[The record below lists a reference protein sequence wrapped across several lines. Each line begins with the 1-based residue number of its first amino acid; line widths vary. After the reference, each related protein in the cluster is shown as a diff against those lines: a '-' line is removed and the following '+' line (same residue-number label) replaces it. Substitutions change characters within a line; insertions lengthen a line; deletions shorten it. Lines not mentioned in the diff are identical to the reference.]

1 MLKRIHIEEALKF
14 RDCVFI
20 DVRSP
25 KEYNEATIPGAVNI
39 PIFDNT
45 ERELIGR
52 IYHNI
57 NKQCAMEKGLEI
69 ASSKLV
75 DIYRAFK
82 SYSEKYQNIAV
93 FCWRG
98 GMRSRAVTTILD
110 LMKLPNVHYIIG
122 GYKSYRKH
130 VVNFFENLS
139 LNFKLVVIHGMTG
152 VGKTKV
158 LKILEEQGYPVI
170 DLEDMAG
177 HRGSVFGGIGISQ
190 ETSQKMFEAF
200 LMNKILSIQRPY
212 ALVESESS
220 RIGNKIIPKKF
231 VKEMRKGVHMMLTA
245 PLDIRVKRVVE
256 EYVKKNADF
265 DIEEVKKGLMEIRN
279 RLGAQKYKNL
289 AALLE
294 KGEFEQVIEVL
305 LKDYYDPR
313 YRHSSKSY
321 KFDIEID
328 ASNLQKGVNAVKNY
342 LKENFDKIFWN

>member
-1 MLKRIHIEEALKF
+1 MLKRIHIEEALRL

-45 ERELIGR
+45 ERELIGK

-82 SYSEKYQNIAV
+82 SYSEKHQNIAV

-98 GMRSRAVTTILD
+98 GMRSKAVTTILD
-110 LMKLPNVHYIIG
+110 LMKLPNIHYIIG
-122 GYKSYRKH
+122 GYKAYRRH

-152 VGKTKV
+152 VGKTKL
-158 LKILEEQGYPVI
+158 LKILEKQGYPVI

-177 HRGSVFGGIGISQ
+177 HRGSVFGGIGINQ
-190 ETSQKMFEAF
+190 ETSQKMFEAL
-200 LMNKILSIQRPY
+200 LMNKILSIQKPY

-231 VKEMRKGVHMMLTA
+231 VKVMRKGVYIMLTA
-245 PLDIRVKRVVE
+245 PLYIRVKRIMDEYVVE
-256 EYVKKNADF
+256 NANF

-279 RLGAQKYKNL
+279 RLGAKKYINL
-289 AALLE
+289 VTLIE
-294 KGEFEQVIEVL
+294 KGDFEQVIEVL

-313 YRHSSKSY
+313 YRHSSKNY

-328 ASNLQKGVNAVKNY
+328 ASDLLKAVGAVKNY
-342 LKENFDKIFWN
+342 LREKFE